1 LLSKLGSVTIFRT
14 GFQIHGG
21 GIYYPIDE
29 LLRIPEVKI
38 TNGLKGMIAYLGA
51 LHPLRTAEE
60 LLMMF
65 MEIPASHNY
74 CSKLVY
80 EVGCDAEKIEIRNL
94 KKNTETQSYIAY
106 QADGGRVRTREDIC
120 LGKLSKKVFRIL
132 DLCLTGSIEEI
143 KISDEGK
150 QKYSRELNPWV
161 ESKTTLITNGID
173 LVQNTVVDKNWEVT
187 MDDFAKEIKSKGHN
201 TSRCN
206 QALISDGATHIQ
218 DCFAKNFPNTEQILD
233 EFHFSEHLN
242 LSARLVFSDN
252 ELERKQWVKS
262 CKGLAFA
269 NNSTALLEKI
279 SDTKNNQSGKEGKEA
294 LRLLYNYVNKNK
306 ERIRYGYF
314 RDKGLPIGSGEVE
327 ATIKKM
333 NDTKKIKRASTRWRK
348 HRLSKTVALRSV
360 VFNSQFNELATK
372 IKKVA

>member
-1 LLSKLGSVTIFRT
+1 M
-14 GFQIHGG
+14 HGG
-21 GIYYPIDE
+21 GIYYPVDE
-29 LLRIPEVKI
+29 LLRIAEVKI
-38 TNGLKGMIAYLGA
+38 TNGLKGIIAYLGA

-60 LLMMF
+60 LLMML

-80 EVGCDAEKIEIRNL
+80 EVGCEAEKIETRDL
-94 KKNTETQSYIAY
+94 KKSTEAQSYIAY
-106 QADGGRVRTREDIC
+106 QADGGRARIREDIC
-120 LGKLSKKVFRIL
+120 PGKLNEKVFRVIDFL
-132 DLCLTGSIEEI
+132 LTWSIKEI
-143 KISDEGK
+143 KISEELK
-150 QKYSRELNPWV
+150 RQYSKELNPWI
-161 ESKTTLITNGID
+161 ESKTTLITNGVD
-173 LVQNTVVDKNWEVT
+173 LVQNTVVDRNWEVA

-201 TSRCN
+201 TRLCN

-218 DCFAKNFPNTEQILD
+218 DGFAKHFPNTEQILD

-242 LSARLVFSDN
+242 LTARLTFPNN
-252 ELERKQWVKS
+252 EIERKQWVKS
-262 CKGLAFA
+262 CESLAFA
-269 NNSTALLEKI
+269 NDSTALLEKI
-279 SDTKNNQSGKEGKEA
+279 SNIKNNQSDEDVKGI

-327 ATIKKM
+327 ATIKTM

-348 HRLSKTVALRSV
+348 HRLSKTIAMRSV
-360 VFNSQFNELATK
+360 IFNSQFKELATK

>member
-1 LLSKLGSVTIFRT
+1 M
-14 GFQIHGG
+14 HGG
-21 GIYYPIDE
+21 GIYYPVDE
-29 LLRIPEVKI
+29 LLRIAEVKI

-65 MEIPASHNY
+65 MEVSASHNY

-80 EVGCDAEKIEIRNL
+80 EVGCDAEKIEIRDL

-106 QADGGRVRTREDIC
+106 QADGGRARTREDIC
-120 LGKLSKKVFRIL
+120 LGKLSKKVFRVL

-143 KISDEGK
+143 KISDEEK
-150 QKYSRELNPWV
+150 QRYSKELNPWI
-161 ESKTTLITNGID
+161 ESKTTLITNGVD
-173 LVQNTVVDKNWEVT
+173 LVQNTVVDRNWEMA

-201 TSRCN
+201 TSPCN

-218 DCFAKNFPNTEQILD
+218 DHFAKHFPGTEQILD

-242 LSARLVFSDN
+242 LSARLTFPDN
-252 ELERKQWVKS
+252 EIERKQWVKS
-262 CKGLAFA
+262 CKGLAFT
-269 NNSTALLEKI
+269 NDSTMLLEKI
-279 SDTKNNQSGKEGKEA
+279 SDIKSNQSDKDVKEA
-294 LRLLYNYVNKNK
+294 LRLLFNYVDKNK

-327 ATIKKM
+327 ATIKTM

-348 HRLSKTVALRSV
+348 HRLSKTVAIRSV
-360 VFNSQFNELATK
+360 VFNSQFEELATK

>member
-1 LLSKLGSVTIFRT
+1 M
-14 GFQIHGG
+14 HGG
-21 GIYYPIDE
+21 GIYYPVDE
-29 LLRIPEVKI
+29 LLRIAEVKI
-38 TNGLKGMIAYLGA
+38 TNGLKGIIAYLGA

-60 LLMMF
+60 LLMML

-80 EVGCDAEKIEIRNL
+80 EVGSEAEKIEIRNL

-132 DLCLTGSIEEI
+132 DLCITGSIEEI
-143 KISDEGK
+143 KISDEDK
-150 QKYSRELNPWV
+150 QRYSRELNPWI
-161 ESKTTLITNGID
+161 ESKTTIITNGVD
-173 LVQNTVVDKNWEVT
+173 LVQNTVVEKNWEVT

-201 TSRCN
+201 TSPCN

-218 DCFAKNFPNTEQILD
+218 DQFAKHFPGTEQILD
-233 EFHFSEHLN
+233 EYHFSEHLN
-242 LSARLVFSDN
+242 LPARLAFPDN
-252 ELERKQWVKS
+252 EIERRQWVKS
-262 CKGLAFA
+262 CKELAFA
-269 NNSTALLEKI
+269 NDPTILLEKI
-279 SDTKNNQSGKEGKEA
+279 SDTKSNQSDKDTKEA
-294 LRLLYNYVNKNK
+294 LRLLYNYVDKNK

-333 NDTKKIKRASTRWRK
+333 NDTRKIKRASTRWRK
-348 HRLSKTVALRSV
+348 HRLSKTLAIRSV
-360 VFNSQFNELATK
+360 AFNSQFKELAMK